1 MTASDNETGRGL
13 AAQGGFGVLPPGVF
27 ESLSGLEVLRRIVSG
42 EFPAPPI
49 SRTLSFAMTEVAEGR
64 AVFRGTPKAEHL
76 NPAGTV
82 HGGWTATIM
91 DSALAC
97 AVQTMLKK
105 GEAFTTTE
113 FKVNLIRPVTPETGE
128 VTCEARVVA
137 RGRTTGVSECR
148 VTDARGRTLA
158 FGTETCAIFP
168 AGGNRAGNSPASD

>member
-1 MTASDNETGRGL
+1 MTTSENEIYPGFVAR
-13 AAQGGFGVLPPGVF
+13 GGFGTVPPEILG
-27 ESLSGLEVLRRIVSG
+27 SLSGLDMLRKIVSG
-42 EFPAPPI
+42 ELPAPPI
-49 SRTLSFAMTEVAEGR
+49 SRTLSFGMTEIEEGR
-64 AVFRGTPKAEHL
+64 AVFKGMPKAEHL
-76 NPAGTV
+76 NPIGTV

-105 GEAFTTTE
+105 GEGFTTTE

-128 VTCEARVVA
+128 VTCEAKVVS

-148 VTDARGRTLA
+148 VTDARGRIMA

-168 AGGNRAGNSPASD
+168 IRD